1 MKEIIYGRN
10 KKFTDLM
17 RIAAQYALYDYPIL
31 LLGETGV
38 GKELMAHYIHKNSH
52 RSKEPFV
59 SANCGAIPN
68 NLFESELFGY
78 EKGAFSGAVSSFKG
92 LIRQAHKGTLF
103 LDEIGD
109 LDLQS
114 QVKFLRFLD
123 SFETRALGS
132 TRMDTVDIKII
143 SATNADLE
151 ESILKGKFRR
161 DLFERLSVLHLNI
174 PSLKDRKEDVPL
186 IAKAIAESFGAQYTS
201 ELDPL
206 LINYPWSGNIRQLKN
221 ILIKAYILGNRLLK
235 TEWVEKLLNE
245 SIRFEDIKEQKGTLA
260 DIEKQVIVETLRKC
274 QGNRKEAAKALGI
287 AKSTLHGKLK
297 NWKTETEAWPI
308 HRHRSMF

>member
-10 KKFTDLM
+10 KKFTELM
-17 RIAAQYALYDYPIL
+17 RMASQYALYDYPIL

-38 GKELMAHYIHKNSH
+38 GKELMAHFIHRNST
-52 RSKEPFV
+52 RAKDPFI

-68 NLFESELFGY
+68 NLFESEMFGY

-109 LDLQS
+109 LDLYS
-114 QVKFLRFLD
+114 QVKLLRFLD
-123 SFETRALGS
+123 SFETRSLGS
-132 TRMDTVDIKII
+132 TRIDTVDVRVI
-143 SATNADLE
+143 SATNIDLE
-151 ESILKGKFRR
+151 EAIYKGKFRR

-174 PSLKDRKEDVPL
+174 PSLKDRKEDIPVL
-186 IAKAIAESFGAQYTS
+186 AKALVESFGGEYCT

-206 LINYPWSGNIRQLKN
+206 LLKYNWPGNIRQLKN
-221 ILIKAYILGNRLLK
+221 TLIKAYILGNKLLKFSWVERLLQ
-235 TEWVEKLLNE
+235 ECSSL
-245 SIRFEDIKEQKGTLA
+245 DIPKDQKGTLA

-274 QGNRKEAAKALGI
+274 QGNRKETAKALGI

-297 NWKTETEAWPI
+297 SWKNETQDWPI
-308 HRHRSMF
+308 HRYRNLF